1 MKRAVAVFL
10 VLEVIA
16 MFISGCGKKDDRAA
30 SSVISVGESS
40 SAISTSSKE
49 EKLPVLRDPT
59 PASSSSESKEQQ
71 NAAFQNNT
79 IIFGDSYSTFRGHIP
94 ENYAVYYSETTHPE
108 TGVMDVSQTWW
119 RLVCEAANLNLV
131 MNNSWS
137 GSTIGY
143 TGYNNSD
150 CSGTSSFIYR
160 LRQLKE
166 NGFFEQNRI
175 DTVFVFGGTNDSWS
189 QAPLGEEKFSN
200 WEENDFYSVLPAISY
215 FLYLLR
221 ETLPQAQIYCLVN
234 TDISPAITECMI
246 KSCEKYNITPVT
258 FESIDKQGG
267 HPTSQGMIDIST
279 AGLDSVDI

>member
-1 MKRAVAVFL
+1 
-10 VLEVIA
+10 

-30 SSVISVGESS
+30 SSIISVGESS

-143 TGYNNSD
+143 TGYNGADLS
-150 CSGTSSFIYR
+150 TSKSFIYR
-160 LRQLKE
+160 FNRLIE
-166 NGFFEQNRI
+166 DGFFEKNKI
-175 DTVFVFGGTNDSWS
+175 DTSFILGGTNDSWS
-189 QAPLGEEKFSN
+189 HAPIGELKFDN
-200 WEENDFYSVLPAISY
+200 FKNEDFYSVLPAICY
-215 FLYLLR
+215 FFKTAK
-221 ETLPQAQIYCLVN
+221 ETLPDSDIYCLVN
-234 TDISPAITECMI
+234 TYLDEKITDGMKKAAEHYGI
-246 KSCEKYNITPVT
+246 PTIEFPV
-258 FESIDKQGG
+258 IDKWHG
-267 HPTSQGMIDIST
+267 HPTILGMKQIADGVIDF
-279 AGLDSVDI
+279 LNK